1 MLIPINGTNRQRH
14 NQRSEDLSD
23 GNKVIIDDHQVFPA
37 LRVTSAGPVVTKP
50 VDAVD
55 EPLPTALFKTF
66 RHTVGEYPY
75 IFLFF
80 FVLDAGATILQVCHS
95 NNAEELWPEH
105 KNFVVKIKRSFDESV
120 DDELNSWTATIFGT
134 KGDEAQE
141 ELSEEAVKVKRSEIV
156 YDQWR
161 IVSDH

>member
-1 MLIPINGTNRQRH
+1 M
-14 NQRSEDLSD
+14 
-23 GNKVIIDDHQVFPA
+23 
-37 LRVTSAGPVVTKP
+37 
-50 VDAVD
+50 
-55 EPLPTALFKTF
+55 
-66 RHTVGEYPY
+66 
-75 IFLFF
+75 
-80 FVLDAGATILQVCHS
+80 ILLTGHS

-141 ELSEEAVKVKRSEIV
+141 ELVSVDWYHQRGVIYRLLRQSEEAVKVKRSEIV